1 MNDGQI
7 VFEVT
12 ADSRRAEADIKDITK
27 TIEKESKKWDDSAKT
42 ATGNIENGFNSMLKN
57 VAGAIS
63 AAKIGQMLLNFGK
76 DAIDAASD
84 LEEVQNVVD
93 TTFGDGAR
101 KIDAWAKDA
110 IKNFGLTE
118 TKAKQFASTLGAMM
132 KSAGMSGD
140 AIEKVSTDLSGLAAD
155 MASFYNLD
163 FDTAFQKIRSGISG
177 ETEPLKQLG
186 INMSV
191 ANLNAFALQQG
202 LSKTFEQMSQGEQI
216 MLRYQ
221 YIMQATADAQGD
233 FARTSD
239 GFANS
244 MRLFQS
250 QMDALKASLGGF
262 LLQVVTPVITGINE
276 MISTLTTPTGRTV
289 LDDFADID
297 LDTQGK
303 IANINA
309 TADKA
314 RALVQVLNECDTK
327 IKDAKTAAGTLLD
340 GLPDGSDGN
349 LPKLKEAVDKLKGK
363 FTETGTEAGNIDGKF
378 ATTTNLDDYKALV
391 GKLSENFGSAKQN
404 AEAVDKVLTTDGA
417 NIINYKGEVEGLG
430 SVFEQ
435 ASGNAKA
442 IDEAVPV
449 FDQSRAGEYRKGVVR
464 VGAAAIVAAQE
475 AGKIDDAIKT
485 GAGSNLDAVKGDFEA
500 VQGAAQEAAKAT
512 AEVTGALSPQSEVA
526 QEADEETRLWLETC
540 NELVKVLPGLSSIIN
555 TQTGEIQGGTE
566 AVEKYIDAWEQ
577 AQTLSVMQSAQSQKK
592 KALDSKF
599 SELPGLELDARIA
612 ENAARKKREELE
624 AIYKK
629 YGLEF
634 NPDDYG
640 MLSDEEIEARHISG
654 TDQSKIQ
661 EMTADYD
668 ELAGAA
674 ETARAAQQEQE
685 KAYNEAV
692 EAWEK
697 GNEVIAEQTKLTN
710 AERAE
715 THLWSIEVE
724 EAAGVALQ
732 AFQEAAKAVA
742 DYYEQT
748 RKATKQAVDNEF
760 SGFKTFKTAAQMAE
774 DAANEAK
781 SLREELKKTGKYTE
795 KEIEIKVNAK
805 NAQITLQGM
814 QESLESQLAFIT
826 EYQDNLQKAREA
838 GISDDILAQLA
849 DGSVESAMYLHA
861 IAEASAAGDVEG
873 VKKLNETW
881 KEVNKGKE
889 QFTDT
894 LTQQKLTVDQTYQ
907 GMVATAEEA
916 AKNLNV
922 SDEIA
927 ASTGANV
934 DAIVNTIGSKTQG
947 LKTAVDGVI
956 AELDRLSGWGLSINL
971 GSFGSFNFN
980 AKPIVEKPGQGGGAK
995 VESHEMGLS
1004 VVPYTGYLASLHE
1017 GEGILTAEENRIWR
1031 QFKDGQRGVDYDQ
1044 LGGVMRDNINPGGNV
1059 YLDGTTV
1066 GKVVSKMQ
1074 GQSYRT
1080 LQRSGWQ
1087 A

>member
-12 ADSRRAEADIKDITK
+12 ADGRRAEADIKDITK

-42 ATGNIENGFNSMLKN
+42 ATDNIGNGFDGMLKK
-57 VAGAIS
+57 VVGAIS
-63 AAKIGQMLLNFGK
+63 AAKIGQMLLNIGK

-84 LEEVQNVVD
+84 LAEVQNVVD

-101 KIDAWAKDA
+101 RIDAWAKDA

-155 MASFYNLD
+155 MSSFYNLD
-163 FDTAFQKIRSGISG
+163 FDTAFQKIRAGISG

-186 INMSV
+186 INMSN

-221 YIMQATADAQGD
+221 YLMQATADAQGD

-239 GFANS
+239 GYANAV
-244 MRLFQS
+244 RLMES
-250 QMDALKASLGGF
+250 QIESLKTKLGSVFIPIVTQAIGFVNDFIGALTA
-262 LLQVVTPVITGINE
+262 
-276 MISTLTTPTGRTV
+276 PTDRTV

-297 LDTQGK
+297 LQTQSK
-303 IANINA
+303 IADINA

-314 RALVQVLNECDTK
+314 RGLVTVLKECDTK
-327 IKDAKTAAGTLLD
+327 LNDAKKSAETLLD

-349 LPKLKEAVDKLKGK
+349 LPKLKDAVDTLKSQLTGA
-363 FTETGTEAGNIDGKF
+363 GTEAGNIDGKF
-378 ATTTNLDDYKALV
+378 ATTTKLDAYKELV
-391 GKLSENFGSAKQN
+391 GKLSGDFGTAGESAKG
-404 AEAVDKVLTTDGA
+404 VDANIKTDGSNLSA
-417 NIINYKGEVEGLG
+417 YKQTVSDLG
-430 SVFEQ
+430 
-435 ASGNAKA
+435 
-442 IDEAVPV
+442 PV
-449 FDQSRAGEYRKGVVR
+449 FDAVGTNAKGMDESIPAKGTGRVVEYKKG
-464 VGAAAIVAAQE
+464 
-475 AGKIDDAIKT
+475 IDDIGSAAVQSTEHVKEIDSALNA
-485 GAGSNLDAVKGDFEA
+485 GAGSNISTVKSEFEG
-500 VQGAAQEAAKAT
+500 VKTAAQEAAKAT

-540 NELVKVLPGLSSIIN
+540 NQLVEVLPGLSSIIN

-566 AVEKYIDAWEQ
+566 AVEKYIDAWEE
-577 AQTLSVMQSAQSQKK
+577 AQTVSVMQNAQSQKK
-592 KALDSKF
+592 RALDSKF

-612 ENAARKKREELE
+612 ENEARKKREELE
-624 AIYKK
+624 AIYKAHGVEFDPSDLYK
-629 YGLEF
+629 Y
-634 NPDDYG
+634 
-640 MLSDEEIEARHISG
+640 
-654 TDQSKIQ
+654 
-661 EMTADYD
+661 
-668 ELAGAA
+668 AGAE
-674 ETARAAQQEQE
+674 ETFGKDYSSFQKLTNEYEDLAATAKKARSAQQEQQ
-685 KAYNEAV
+685 KAYDEAV

-697 GNEVIAEQTKLTN
+697 GNEVISDQTDEVNKS
-710 AERAE
+710 RAAMG
-715 THLWSIEVE
+715 LWSVETE
-724 EAAGVALQ
+724 EAAAVALQ
-732 AFQEAAKAVA
+732 AFQDATKALA
-742 DYYEQT
+742 DYYEET

-760 SGFKTFKTAAQMAE
+760 SGFKTFKTAAKMAE
-774 DAANEAK
+774 EAANEAQ
-781 SLREELKKTGKYTE
+781 SLRDELKETKKYTDE
-795 KEIEIKVNAK
+795 EIEIKVNAK
-805 NAQITLQGM
+805 NAQITLEGM
-814 QESLESQLAFIT
+814 QKSLESQLAFIT
-826 EYQDNLQKAREA
+826 EYQENLQKAREA

-861 IAEASAAGDVEG
+861 IAEAAATGDVEG
-873 VKKLNETW
+873 VKKLNDTW
-881 KEVNKGKE
+881 EEVNKGKE

-894 LTQQKLTVDQTYQ
+894 LTQQKLKVDETYK
-907 GMVATAEEA
+907 GMVSTAEEA

-922 SDEIA
+922 SEEIA

-947 LKTAVDGVI
+947 IKAAVDGVI
-956 AELDRLSGWGLSINL
+956 AELDRLSGWGMSINL

-980 AKPIVEKPGQGGGAK
+980 AKPVVEKPEQGGGAK
-995 VESHEMGLS
+995 VQSFAIGLDR
-1004 VVPYTGYLASLHE
+1004 VPYDGFLASLHADE
-1017 GEGILTAEENRIWR
+1017 SILSAEEARVWR
-1031 QFKDGQRGVDYDQ
+1031 HFKDGQRGVDYDQ

-1074 GQSYRT
+1074 GQSYKT

>member
-27 TIEKESKKWDDSAKT
+27 TIEKESKKWDDSAKS
-42 ATGNIENGFNSMLKN
+42 ATDNIGNGFDGMLKK
-57 VAGAIS
+57 VVGAIS
-63 AAKIGQMLLNFGK
+63 ATKIGQMLLNIGK

-140 AIEKVSTDLSGLAAD
+140 AVEKLSTDLSGLAAD

-163 FDTAFQKIRSGISG
+163 FDTAFQKIRAGICG
-177 ETEPLKQLG
+177 EKEPLKQLS
-186 INMSV
+186 ITMSV

-202 LSKTFEQMSQGEQI
+202 LSKTFEQMDQGEQI

-233 FARTSD
+233 FSRTSD

-244 MRLFQS
+244 LRLFQS
-250 QMDALKASLGGF
+250 QMDALKTSLGGF
-262 LLQVVTPVITGINE
+262 LLQVVTPVITGIND
-276 MISTLTTPTGRTV
+276 MISTLTAPTGRTV

-297 LDTQGK
+297 LQTQEK
-303 IANINA
+303 ISDINA

-314 RALVQVLNECDTK
+314 RGLVQVLNECDTK
-327 IKDAKTAAGTLLD
+327 IKDAKTAAGSLLD

-349 LPKLKEAVDKLKGK
+349 LPKLKDAVDTLKSQLTGA
-363 FTETGTEAGNIDGKF
+363 GTEAGNIDGKF
-378 ATTTNLDDYKALV
+378 ATTTKLDDYKALV
-391 GKLSENFGSAKQN
+391 GKLSEDFGKAKSSA
-404 AEAVDKVLTTDGA
+404 ETVDKVLTTDGA

-430 SVFEQ
+430 PIFEQ
-435 ASGNAKA
+435 ASGKAKA

-449 FDQSRAGEYRKGVVR
+449 FDQSRASEYRKGIVR
-464 VGAAAIVAAQE
+464 VGAAAIVAGQE

-485 GAGSNLDAVKGDFEA
+485 GAGSNLETVKGEFDS
-500 VQGAAQEAAKAT
+500 VKTAAQDAAKAT
-512 AEVTGALSPQSEVA
+512 AEVTGALAPQSGAA

-566 AVEKYIDAWEQ
+566 AVEKYIDAWEE
-577 AQTLSVMQSAQSQKK
+577 AQTVSVMQNAQSQKK
-592 KALDSKF
+592 RALDSKF
-599 SELPGLELDARIA
+599 AELPGLELDARIA
-612 ENAARKKREELE
+612 ENAARKKREELD

-640 MLSDEEIEARHISG
+640 MLSDEEIDARHISG

-668 ELAGAA
+668 KLAGAA
-674 ETARAAQQEQE
+674 QTARAAQQEQE

-697 GNEVIAEQTKLTN
+697 GNEVIKDQTENVNESRKSMG
-710 AERAE
+710 
-715 THLWSIEVE
+715 LWSVETE

-760 SGFKTFKTAAQMAE
+760 SGFKMFKTAAKMAE
-774 DAANEAK
+774 EAANEAE
-781 SLREELKKTGKYTE
+781 SLREELKETKKYTDE
-795 KEIEIKVNAK
+795 EIEFKVNAK
-805 NAQITLQGM
+805 NAQITLEGM
-814 QESLESQLAFIT
+814 QKSLESQLDFIK
-826 EYQDNLQKAREA
+826 EYQENLQIAREA

-861 IAEASAAGDVEG
+861 IAEAAATGDVEG
-873 VKKLNETW
+873 VKKLNDTW
-881 KEVNKGKE
+881 EEVNKGKE

-894 LTQQKLTVDQTYQ
+894 LTQQKLKVDETYN

-922 SDEIA
+922 SEEIA

-934 DAIVNTIGSKTQG
+934 DAIVNTISSKTQG

-971 GSFGSFNFN
+971 GSFGTFGFSAGN
-980 AKPIVEKPGQGGGAK
+980 AVDGE
-995 VESHEMGLS
+995 HETGLNY
-1004 VVPYTGYLASLHE
+1004 VPFDGYLASLHE

-1074 GQSYRT
+1074 GQSYKT

>member
-27 TIEKESKKWDDSAKT
+27 TIEKESKKWDDSAKS
-42 ATGNIENGFNSMLKN
+42 ATDNIGNGFDGMLKK
-57 VAGAIS
+57 VVGAIS
-63 AAKIGQMLLNFGK
+63 AAKIGQMLLNIGK

-84 LEEVQNVVD
+84 LAEVQNVVD

-101 KIDAWAKDA
+101 RIDAWAKDA

-155 MASFYNLD
+155 MSSFYNLD
-163 FDTAFQKIRSGISG
+163 FDTAFQKIRAGISG

-186 INMSV
+186 INMST

-250 QMDALKASLGGF
+250 EMDALKASLGGF
-262 LLQVVTPVITGINE
+262 LLQVVTPVISGINE

-297 LDTQGK
+297 LQTQEK
-303 IANINA
+303 ISDINA

-314 RALVQVLNECDTK
+314 RGLVTVLKECDTK
-327 IKDAKTAAGTLLD
+327 LNDAKKSAETLLD
-340 GLPDGSDGN
+340 GLPDGSEGKM
-349 LPKLKEAVDKLKGK
+349 PKLKDAVDKLKEQLTGA
-363 FTETGTEAGNIDGKF
+363 GTEAGNIDGKF
-378 ATTTNLDDYKALV
+378 ATTTKLNDYKELV
-391 GKLSENFGSAKQN
+391 GKLSGEFGTAGESAKG
-404 AEAVDKVLTTDGA
+404 VDANIKTDGSNLSA
-417 NIINYKGEVEGLG
+417 YKQTVSDLG
-430 SVFEQ
+430 
-435 ASGNAKA
+435 
-442 IDEAVPV
+442 PV
-449 FDQSRAGEYRKGVVR
+449 FDAVGTNAKGMDESIPAKGTGRVVEYKKG
-464 VGAAAIVAAQE
+464 
-475 AGKIDDAIKT
+475 IDDIGSAAVQSTEHVKEIDSALNA
-485 GAGSNLDAVKGDFEA
+485 GAGSNISTVKSEFEG
-500 VQGAAQEAAKAT
+500 VKTAAQEAAKAT

-540 NELVKVLPGLSSIIN
+540 NQLVEVLPGLSSIIN

-566 AVEKYIDAWEQ
+566 AVEKYIDAWEE
-577 AQTLSVMQSAQSQKK
+577 AQTVSVMQSAQSQKK
-592 KALDSKF
+592 RALDSKF

-612 ENAARKKREELE
+612 ENAARKKREELD

-640 MLSDEEIEARHISG
+640 MLSDDEIEARHISG

-668 ELAGAA
+668 KLAGAA
-674 ETARAAQQEQE
+674 QTARAAQQEQE

-697 GNEVIAEQTKLTN
+697 GNEVISDQTDEVNKS
-710 AERAE
+710 RAAMG
-715 THLWSIEVE
+715 LWSVETE
-724 EAAGVALQ
+724 EAAAVALQ
-732 AFQEAAKAVA
+732 AFQDATKALA
-742 DYYEQT
+742 DYYEET

-760 SGFKTFKTAAQMAE
+760 SGFKKFKTAAQMAE
-774 DAANEAK
+774 EAANEAQ
-781 SLREELKKTGKYTE
+781 SLREELEKTGKYTE
-795 KEIEIKVNAK
+795 KEIEIKINDK

-814 QESLESQLAFIT
+814 QESLESQLDFIK
-826 EYQDNLQKAREA
+826 EYQDNLQKAR
-838 GISDDILAQLA
+838 
-849 DGSVESAMYLHA
+849 
-861 IAEASAAGDVEG
+861 
-873 VKKLNETW
+873 
-881 KEVNKGKE
+881 
-889 QFTDT
+889 
-894 LTQQKLTVDQTYQ
+894 
-907 GMVATAEEA
+907 
-916 AKNLNV
+916 
-922 SDEIA
+922 
-927 ASTGANV
+927 
-934 DAIVNTIGSKTQG
+934 
-947 LKTAVDGVI
+947 
-956 AELDRLSGWGLSINL
+956 
-971 GSFGSFNFN
+971 
-980 AKPIVEKPGQGGGAK
+980 
-995 VESHEMGLS
+995 
-1004 VVPYTGYLASLHE
+1004 
-1017 GEGILTAEENRIWR
+1017 
-1031 QFKDGQRGVDYDQ
+1031 
-1044 LGGVMRDNINPGGNV
+1044 
-1059 YLDGTTV
+1059 
-1066 GKVVSKMQ
+1066 
-1074 GQSYRT
+1074 
-1080 LQRSGWQ
+1080 
-1087 A
+1087 